1 MDHLS
6 HSLASHPQ
14 LLELCRL
21 LRNNNILRGLS
32 DVLPQAPTASNI
44 FLKIEGS
51 LCTSPETVTLSNDHS
66 ADGSK
71 FLLGYL
77 NLSSHDA
84 ASSQPQPRPED
95 GTIQPTTS
103 MDSLSNHPLTPDSCS
118 HQESDEDETRK
129 RRKVVGGLQ
138 PRSEMDFNRPSTCA
152 DAHRT
157 AGEDPSN
164 NSRSK
169 ISHRQAHGDT
179 RFPQRKP
186 LQEPVVPTLEPTS
199 GEKLIRGIWRQ
210 IFSSVR
216 LSLSEPACPSSLA
229 RDSTIN
235 VHGVVDRETFR
246 TINAVCLK
254 YSSLSQSARTLEMIV
269 QAYWVECYEARI
281 AALKLERPSKSATEV
296 RMDVIREACSILQ
309 WKEKELRNKLAIWR
323 GYREIKDAGGWA
335 SLAFASSGVYRFCKY
350 RTGFDD
356 AFISRLQQLRDSFEV
371 AADTL
376 HPEWRQLLE
385 VIGQNSSLH
394 YTGHPHEWVVTENGT
409 SVLPLSVTY
418 PHIPGDFIYQFI
430 DESTWDRDV
439 FGAEDPRQVPD
450 MDPHTCRQCHQ
461 YQSDNVQI
469 NRCMC
474 FPSLYGNPRSPP
486 PLQIFQTKNGKNNGV
501 LTRCYL
507 ERGTAIGEFV
517 GYITTG
523 IEGMDVMVGGSQE
536 RQYQI
541 YQGQMGNFT
550 RFVNHSCRPNCQFQ
564 RFYWLGIE
572 RIIIVSRG
580 VAADTELTVDYSN
593 HYWEQLDK
601 KCLCGEACCRYSRSG
616 SGLE

>member
-1 MDHLS
+1 MDHPS
-6 HSLASHPQ
+6 HPLANHPQ

-21 LRNNNILRGLS
+21 LRNSNVVGGLN
-32 DVLPQAPTASNI
+32 DVLSQTPTGSSV
-44 FLKIEGS
+44 FLKIEAS
-51 LCTSPETVTLSNDHS
+51 LCTSPETATLSNDHP
-66 ADGSK
+66 AGGSK
-71 FLLGYL
+71 FLLGYVD
-77 NLSSHDA
+77 LSSHDA
-84 ASSQPQPRPED
+84 ASSQLQSRPED
-95 GTIQPTTS
+95 GTIQRTPST
-103 MDSLSNHPLTPDSCS
+103 DSFSNHPLTPDSS
-118 HQESDEDETRK
+118 PNQESDEDEARK
-129 RRKVVGGLQ
+129 RRKVLGGLR
-138 PRSEMDFNRPSTCA
+138 PRSEMNSSKLST
-152 DAHRT
+152 
-157 AGEDPSN
+157 
-164 NSRSK
+164 SK
-169 ISHRQAHGDT
+169 ISLRQVHGDT
-179 RFPQRKP
+179 RFPQRKQP
-186 LQEPVVPTLEPTS
+186 QEPAVPVLEPTS

-210 IFSSVR
+210 IFSGAR
-216 LSLSEPACPSSLA
+216 LSLSEPACPSSF
-229 RDSTIN
+229 
-235 VHGVVDRETFR
+235 GTFR

-296 RMDVIREACSILQ
+296 RMDAIKEACSILQ

-350 RTGFDD
+350 RSGFDD
-356 AFISRLQQLRDSFEV
+356 AFLSRLQQLRGSFEV

-385 VIGQNSSLH
+385 VIGQRSPLQ

-409 SVLPLSVTY
+409 SALPLSATY
-418 PHIPGDFIYQFI
+418 PHIPGDFVFQFI
-430 DESTWDRDV
+430 DESTCDRDV

-450 MDPHTCRQCHQ
+450 LDPHTCRQCHQ
-461 YQSDNVQI
+461 HQSDNVQL

-474 FPSLYGNPRSPP
+474 FPSLYGNPKSPP

-501 LTRCYL
+501 LTRCEL

-517 GYITTG
+517 GYITRG
-523 IEGMDVMVGGSQE
+523 IEGMDVMVGGSHE
-536 RQYQI
+536 RPYQI

-572 RIIIVSRG
+572 RIIIVTRG
-580 VAADTELTVDYSN
+580 VAADAELTVDYSN

-616 SGLE
+616 SELE